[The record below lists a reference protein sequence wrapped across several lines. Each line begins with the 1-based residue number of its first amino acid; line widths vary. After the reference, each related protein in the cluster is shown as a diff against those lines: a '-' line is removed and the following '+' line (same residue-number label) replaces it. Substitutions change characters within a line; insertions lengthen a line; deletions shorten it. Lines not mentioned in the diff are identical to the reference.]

1 MCNLYRVKKS
11 VAEIADLFR
20 VEAASG
26 GNVPEEIYPGMPG
39 WVVAGGQLR
48 SMAWGFPFSQR
59 GAKGQM
65 LKPRPVNNARTDK
78 LDSFFWRYSFE
89 ERRCI
94 IPVSA
99 FAEAQG
105 PKGAMTRTW
114 ISVPGEDPFA
124 IAGIWRDSEEWGP
137 VYAMVMTEANEQI
150 RAIHSRMP
158 VILRPDDHRQWV
170 EGSAGDARALCRPAE
185 FPLYI
190 DATSERWARG

>member
-99 FAEAQG
+99 FAEAIPVVAPCRILKSG
-105 PKGAMTRTW
+105 SRSSTRTARPW
-114 ISVPGEDPFA
+114 NCVVSRIPSASKDTN
-124 IAGIWRDSEEWGP
+124 SSKEWP
-137 VYAMVMTEANEQI
+137 
-150 RAIHSRMP
+150 
-158 VILRPDDHRQWV
+158 
-170 EGSAGDARALCRPAE
+170 
-185 FPLYI
+185 
-190 DATSERWARG
+190 TSYRSSL